1 MLAIIEVNTNNHM
14 ITCLAIDD
22 DPLFIKLL
30 EAYFG
35 EYKNITLLS
44 TYTNPIDGI
53 MAVVKQKPDVLLIDI
68 EMPYMDGFEALSTLD
83 KMPKILVISGHLD
96 NPNLGDFDVDKF
108 ISKRSLKDADTLKR
122 AIEEVMLG

>member
-1 MLAIIEVNTNNHM
+1 M

-30 EAYFG
+30 EAYFNDFKDI
-35 EYKNITLLS
+35 ELIS
-44 TYTNPIDGI
+44 TCTNPIDGI

-83 KMPKILVISGHLD
+83 KMPKIIVISGHLD
-96 NPNLGDFDVDKF
+96 NPDLPDFKVDKF
-108 ISKRSLKDADTLKR
+108 ISKRMLKDSEVLKQG
-122 AIEEVMLG
+122 IESVMFSVI

>member
-1 MLAIIEVNTNNHM
+1 M

-30 EAYFG
+30 EAYFSDF
-35 EYKNITLLS
+35 KDITLLS
-44 TYTNPIDGI
+44 SYTNPIDGI

-83 KMPKILVISGHLD
+83 NMPKIIVISGHLD
-96 NPNLGDFDVDKF
+96 NPDLPDFQVDKF
-108 ISKRSLKDADTLKR
+108 ISKRTLKNSDTLKQG
-122 AIEEVMLG
+122 IEDVMFC